1 MCPIETRT
9 ITISEIRCNSLLVF
23 HSLVEFILRCN
34 NVSSL
39 CNVASY
45 EKRKK
50 KREQN
55 LKRIFSSLICYDR
68 SENDK
73 TQIIE

>member
-50 KREQN
+50 KKENKISNEFSHRLFVTIEVKTI
-55 LKRIFSSLICYDR
+55 KR
-68 SENDK
+68 K
-73 TQIIE
+73 